1 MAILGC
7 LLFAFTSGELV
18 ADAKH
23 GLAISETE
31 GPAPA
36 TTNLWPDAS
45 NSSVARQTRRIA
57 NPQSSVQADI
67 SAMTVCDINEF
78 ATLSGASLLTYL
90 RSVVGDCATQQLF
103 NVEGEQAASIFTI
116 DKINSV
122 AQGFQENAA
131 SYQGRNENGILN
143 EVSFLRA
150 AYFVAFNEPAIE
162 DFNSLVDATQV
173 AVQAAIHEFIDNPN
187 YSNVSDEHGVVLSE
201 VVILIDSAELVV
213 DFLPELIAL
222 LNNFDE
228 SYTNHFQMVVSVNS
242 VYSGLFRVRDYDLQR
257 YLIATED
264 DPTVLDVLNG
274 FIERHGYLDGT
285 EFAYIWNNAG
295 GEIAR
300 FLQDGSSNAALA
312 KNYATAILTNYD
324 SIGPGVGLYTTT
336 ANQVLFYDGD
346 NCADYGICTL
356 SADLES
362 QILGQTFECND
373 SLVIRY
379 QDLKITQRD
388 EICELLIDEA
398 NLFHNLL
405 ETDRQPLANDFNDTL
420 EIIVFDSVGDYG
432 LYAGLIYGIDTNNG
446 GIYIEGDPSASTNQ
460 ARYFAYE
467 EDSNDPDVNA
477 GVRNLKHEY
486 VHYLDGHFN
495 TAGDFSDILDA
506 GIVWWVEGLAEYV
519 SKQSTNDEAVVAG
532 RSKALQFSEVLN
544 TDYNDNVETLY
555 RWSYLAVRFL
565 FEEKRN
571 EVDTLLGFFREGDY
585 QGLPTSYEN
594 YVGVI
599 GVSFDQEFH
608 AWIDSLTDTGSAPGV
623 TTSFID
629 STVAGS
635 GGGINSTVSIIDGGI
650 TFTWTPPTP
659 NTYSLW
665 LGIEG
670 NSEPLLFGGHD
681 AGSAEINYD
690 QLGLQGDEVLT
701 GYFVLYAEDSSF
713 LEQAPSF
720 NLDLSELNGL
730 RTDASI
736 RQYLCEDEFVP
747 LLLSI
752 DNLFQVFVDLHLVSQ
767 SPVQFQA
774 RDIKSN
780 LAVENEE
787 AGIYDSLL
795 NVLTLSNIS
804 LNCEN
809 GSYQL
814 RLFLRDADAL
824 IFAAFSDG
832 VTRLN

>member
-1 MAILGC
+1 M
-7 LLFAFTSGELV
+7 
-18 ADAKH
+18 
-23 GLAISETE
+23 
-31 GPAPA
+31 
-36 TTNLWPDAS
+36 
-45 NSSVARQTRRIA
+45 
-57 NPQSSVQADI
+57 
-67 SAMTVCDINEF
+67 NEF
-78 ATLSGASLLTYL
+78 ATLSGAPLQSYL

-103 NVEGEQAASIFTI
+103 AVEGEQAASIFTI

-131 SYQGRNENGILN
+131 SYQGANENGILN

-162 DFNSLVDATQV
+162 GFDSLVDATQV

-187 YSNVSDEHGVVLSE
+187 YSNVSDEHGAVLSE

-213 DFLPELIAL
+213 DFLPQLIAL
-222 LNNFDE
+222 LNSFDE
-228 SYTNHFQMVVSVNS
+228 RYTNHFQMVVSVNN

-257 YLIATED
+257 YLVATED
-264 DPTVLDVLNG
+264 DPTVLNALNN

-285 EFAYIWNNAG
+285 EYAYIWNNAG

-300 FLQDGSSNAALA
+300 FLQDGASNAALA
-312 KNYATAILTNYD
+312 RNYVTSILTSYD
-324 SIGPGVGLYTTT
+324 FVGPGAGLYITT

-346 NCADYGICTL
+346 NCADYDICNL
-356 SADLES
+356 STDLES
-362 QILGQTFECND
+362 QILGQTFECED
-373 SLVIRY
+373 SLLIRY
-379 QDLKITQRD
+379 QDLESAQRD
-388 EICELLIDEA
+388 EICELLIAEA

-405 ETDRQPLANDFNDTL
+405 ETDRQPLVNDFNDTL
-420 EIIVFDSVGDYG
+420 EIVVFDSVGDYA

-446 GIYIEGDPSASTNQ
+446 GIYIEGDPSVSTNQ

-495 TAGDFSDILDA
+495 TVGDFSDILDA

-532 RSKALQFSEVLN
+532 RSKTLQFSEVLG
-544 TDYNDNVETLY
+544 TDYNDDIDTLY

-565 FEEKRN
+565 FEEKRD
-571 EVDTLLGFFREGDY
+571 EVDTLLGLFREGSY
-585 QGLPTSYEN
+585 QGLPPSYDS
-594 YVGVI
+594 YVRTI
-599 GVSFDQEFH
+599 GTSFDQEFH
-608 AWIDSLTDTGSAPGV
+608 AWIDSLMESGSGPGT

-635 GGGINSTVSIIDGGI
+635 GGGINSIVSITDDGI
-650 TFTWTPPTP
+650 TFTWEPPVP
-659 NTYSLW
+659 NSYSLW
-665 LGIEG
+665 VGIEG
-670 NSEPLLFGGHD
+670 NSEPILFGGHD
-681 AGSAEINYD
+681 AGIAEINYN
-690 QLGLQGDEVLT
+690 QLGLQGGEVLA

-713 LEQAPSF
+713 LEQTPGF
-720 NLDLSELNGL
+720 NLDLAELTGL
-730 RTDASI
+730 RTDAST
-736 RQYLCEDEFVP
+736 RQYSCEDEFLP

-752 DNLFQVFVDLHLVSQ
+752 DNSFQVFADLHLISQ

-774 RDIKSN
+774 RDIKFN

-787 AGIYDSLL
+787 TGFYDSLL
-795 NVLTLSNIS
+795 NELTLSNIGLS
-804 LNCEN
+804 CEES
-809 GSYQL
+809 SYQL

-824 IFAAFSDG
+824 IFEAFSDG